1 MYDSPFRVVRSTRTT
16 NGCAHITCWAIVRT
30 SEDTI
35 CYVDDVTWAYRI
47 VEALNHEEENA
58 QRISAFNRRVHQ
70 GGDNQRLPDAPSQ

>member
-1 MYDSPFRVVRSTRTT
+1 MYDSPFRVVRTTRYVLGHSIT
-16 NGCAHITCWAIVRT
+16 NCWAIVRT
-30 SEDTI
+30 GEDTI

-58 QRISAFNRRVHQ
+58 QRIGAFNRRVHQ